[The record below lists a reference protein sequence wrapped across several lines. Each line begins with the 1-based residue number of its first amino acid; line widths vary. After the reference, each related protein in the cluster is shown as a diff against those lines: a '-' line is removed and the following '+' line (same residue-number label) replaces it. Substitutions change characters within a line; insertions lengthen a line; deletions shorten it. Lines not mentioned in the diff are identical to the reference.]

1 VTGGGERPA
10 TGGGE
15 RSSAGGGERP
25 ATGGGERSSADGGER
40 PATGAP
46 SASAE
51 PPPSDSGF
59 ARHEHRFGTGAAF
72 TVGIEEELLLVDPDT
87 LQLAH
92 VADRVLPGMRLS
104 KERADHEAFLAEV
117 EVRSEPRRTAGEAI
131 ADIAAGRAAVID
143 AGGTPMAV
151 GLHPDAR
158 FGDVRLVDSDRYRRV
173 EGEMR
178 GLIKRTPE
186 CALHVHVAMPTP
198 DAAVA
203 GLMGLRD
210 ALPLIGA
217 LGAGSPFWFGF
228 DSGLA
233 SARAAIIRAYPG
245 RGLPPR
251 LDGWEDYLEALDA
264 IAAGGGPQDH
274 TMVWWDARLQPRL
287 GTIEL
292 RELDVQT
299 GLEEAA
305 GVAALV
311 HALARRAAEQPLKDQ
326 APEQALHWSSF
337 RAVRDG
343 LEAELLFRGTLRNAR
358 DAVEE
363 LLDELRGEDDA
374 LEGVEKILRDGGAP
388 ARQRAIHAGGGMAAL
403 LRHLADETARS
414 V

>member
-1 VTGGGERPA
+1 MTPDAEPPRRGWPSGERASGGEQ
-10 TGGGE
+10 
-15 RSSAGGGERP
+15 
-25 ATGGGERSSADGGER
+25 
-40 PATGAP
+40 
-46 SASAE
+46 
-51 PPPSDSGF
+51 PPSDSGF
-59 ARHEHRFGTGAAF
+59 ARHEHRFGTGEPF
-72 TVGIEEELLLVDPDT
+72 TIGLEEELLLVDTET

-92 VADRVLPGMRLS
+92 VADRVLPGMHLS

-117 EVRSEPRRTAGEAI
+117 EVRSEPRRTAAEAI
-131 ADIAAGRAAVID
+131 ADIAAGRAAVTT

-158 FGDVRLVDSDRYRRV
+158 FGDVSLVQSDRYRRV

-186 CALHVHVAMPTP
+186 CALHVHVAMPSP

-203 GLMGLRD
+203 GLMGLRE

-251 LDGWEDYLEALDA
+251 LGGWEDYLEALDA
-264 IAAGGGPQDH
+264 IAAGGGPKDH

-299 GLEEAA
+299 GLEQAA

-311 HALARRAAEQPLKDQ
+311 HALARRAAEEPLEET
-326 APEQALHWSSF
+326 APDQALHWSSF

-343 LEAELLFRGTLRNAR
+343 LDAELLFRGRLRPAR
-358 DAVEE
+358 DAVRD
-363 LLDELRGEDDA
+363 LLDELRGTDDA
-374 LEGVEKILRDGGAP
+374 LDGVERILREGDAP
-388 ARQRAIHAGGGMAAL
+388 KRQRAVHAEGGMPAL
-403 LRHLADETARS
+403 LRHLAGETARPL
-414 V
+414 

>member
-1 VTGGGERPA
+1 MTGHA
-10 TGGGE
+10 K
-15 RSSAGGGERP
+15 
-25 ATGGGERSSADGGER
+25 
-40 PATGAP
+40 
-46 SASAE
+46 
-51 PPPSDSGF
+51 PPSDSGF
-59 ARHEHRFGTGAAF
+59 ARHEHRFGTGEPF
-72 TVGIEEELLLVDPDT
+72 TVGLEEELLLVDPET

-92 VADRVLPGMRLS
+92 VADRVVPAMHLS

-117 EVRSEPRRTAGEAI
+117 EVRSEPRRTASEAI
-131 ADIAAGRAAVID
+131 ADIAAGRAAVTR

-158 FGDVRLVDSDRYRRV
+158 FGDVNLVQSDRYRRV

-186 CALHVHVAMPTP
+186 CALHVHVAMPSA

-203 GLMGLRD
+203 GLMGLRE

-251 LDGWEDYLEALDA
+251 LRGWEDYLEALDA
-264 IAAGGGPQDH
+264 IAAGGGPKDH

-311 HALARRAAEQPLKDQ
+311 HALARRAAEEPLKDT
-326 APEQALHWSSF
+326 APDQALHWSSF

-343 LEAELLFRGTLRNAR
+343 LEAELLFRGRLRPAR
-358 DAVEE
+358 EAVRD
-363 LLDELRGEDDA
+363 LLDELRGDDDA
-374 LEGVEKILRDGGAP
+374 LEGVERILRDGGAP
-388 ARQRAIHAGGGMAAL
+388 KRQRTIHADGGMPAL
-403 LRHLADETARS
+403 LRHLADETARPL
-414 V
+414 

>member
-1 VTGGGERPA
+1 VRGGAEGPGAGDRPASDHRPASGER
-10 TGGGE
+10 
-15 RSSAGGGERP
+15 
-25 ATGGGERSSADGGER
+25 
-40 PATGAP
+40 
-46 SASAE
+46 
-51 PPPSDSGF
+51 PPSDSGF
-59 ARHEHRFGTGAAF
+59 ARHEHRFGTGEPF
-72 TVGIEEELLLVDPDT
+72 TIGLEEELLLVDPKT
-87 LQLAH
+87 LRLAH
-92 VADRVLPGMRLS
+92 VADRVLPGTGLS
-104 KERADHEAFLAEV
+104 TERADHEAFLAEV
-117 EVRSEPRRTAGEAI
+117 EVRSEPRRSAGEA
-131 ADIAAGRAAVID
+131 AEDIAAGRAAVVA

-151 GLHPDAR
+151 GLHPDAH
-158 FGDVRLVDSDRYRRV
+158 FGDVRLVESDRYRRV

-186 CALHVHVAMPTP
+186 CALHVHVAMPSP

-203 GLMGLRD
+203 GLMGLRE

-233 SARAAIIRAYPG
+233 SARAAIVRAYPG

-251 LDGWEDYLEALDA
+251 LRGWDDYLEALDA

-299 GLEEAA
+299 GLDETA

-311 HALARRAAEQPLKDQ
+311 HALARRAAEQP
-326 APEQALHWSSF
+326 PEQSPDQALHWSSF

-343 LEAELLFRGTLRNAR
+343 LDAELLFRGRLRPVR
-358 DAVEE
+358 EAVRE
-363 LLDELRGEDDA
+363 LLDELRGADDA
-374 LEGVEKILRDGGAP
+374 LEGVERILRDGDAP
-388 ARQRAIHAGGGMAAL
+388 ARQRAVHAQGGMAAL
-403 LRHLADETARS
+403 LRHLVDETARPLLS
-414 V
+414 

>member
-1 VTGGGERPA
+1 MTGSP
-10 TGGGE
+10 
-15 RSSAGGGERP
+15 SSDA
-25 ATGGGERSSADGGER
+25 
-40 PATGAP
+40 
-46 SASAE
+46 
-51 PPPSDSGF
+51 GF
-59 ARHEHRFGTGAAF
+59 ARHEHRFGTGEPF
-72 TVGIEEELLLVDPDT
+72 TVGIEEELLLVDPET

-92 VADRVLPGMRLS
+92 VADRVVPAMHLP

-131 ADIAAGRAAVID
+131 ADVAAGRAAVLA

-158 FGDVRLVDSDRYRRV
+158 FGEVRLVDSDRYRRV

-186 CALHVHVAMPTP
+186 CALHVHVAMPSP

-203 GLMGLRD
+203 GLMGLRE

-245 RGLPPR
+245 RGLPPK
-251 LDGWEDYLEALDA
+251 LSGWEDYLEALDA

-299 GLEEAA
+299 GLEQAA
-305 GVAALV
+305 GMAALV
-311 HALARRAAEQPLKDQ
+311 HALARRAAEQPLREL
-326 APEQALHWSSF
+326 APAQALHWSSF

-343 LEAELLFRGTLRNAR
+343 LDAELLFRGRLRPAR
-358 DAVEE
+358 EAVEE
-363 LLDELRGEDDA
+363 LLGELRAEDDA
-374 LEGVEKILRDGGAP
+374 LEGVERILRDGDAP
-388 ARQRAIHAGGGMAAL
+388 KRQRAIHAEGGMPAL
-403 LRHLADETARS
+403 LRHLADETARPLS
-414 V
+414 APA